1 MGLFERLKGI
11 FRRKPPIDDVRSL
24 ADFIDTRAAFIVQK
38 GIYEYSRARA
48 GHYAKVLFAETGF
61 AQSVETARWSA
72 YPIGLK
78 MVGEMAEGV
87 LRPFAGDRRRAEVD
101 ELTKLVLS
109 VFDRYPV
116 PEAIGPEAWQAMRQD
131 LERHMDLIGG
141 HAPKRVIYIPE
152 PLAQKYF
159 DLMPIHEKLR
169 GRDFLTTVNYLRV
182 NLCHMHEELENR
194 LNGPVVIKA
203 LLASAESDSH

>member
-1 MGLFERLKGI
+1 MALLERLKDFFG
-11 FRRKPPIDDVRSL
+11 RKPPIDDVRAL

-48 GHYAKVLFAETGF
+48 GHYAKVLFSEPGF
-61 AQSVETARWSA
+61 AQSVEQARWAA
-72 YPIGLK
+72 YPLGLM

-87 LRPFAGDRRRAEVD
+87 LRPYAGDRRRVEVD

-116 PEAIGPEAWQAMRQD
+116 PEAIGAEAWRD
-131 LERHMDLIGG
+131 LRNELERHMDLVGG

-152 PLAQKYF
+152 TLAQRYF

-169 GRDFLTTVNYLRV
+169 GRDLLTTSNYLRV
-182 NLCHMHEELENR
+182 NLCHMHEELEKR
-194 LNGPVVIKA
+194 IDGPAIMA
-203 LLASAESDSH
+203 GLLPGSSAIT